1 MPTALPSHKVTI
13 EKVELKTL
21 KVSLAPGVRTQRE
34 VTPERIK
41 KLKPFDPNVA
51 GVIVVNRRDAADG
64 GGDYCVDGW
73 GRCNSAMEEG
83 VTHLRAEIH
92 HGLSIA
98 HEGALFRIK
107 NDSKAV
113 TVLEK
118 YLVGLTEGESVA
130 THTKAILDKHGLE
143 MGGAGPDNVGS
154 VAAILKVTKTYGP
167 QALDYA
173 LALSEATWGRDAVT
187 WDGSIIGGLGRF
199 YAEHSAQLVR
209 VSDIAPKFE
218 KAWPSPQLC
227 KSHIQFVATAGG
239 AHYDGSGGRAAA
251 AYRVFVNEYNKGRAK
266 KNRLVP
272 VA

>member
-1 MPTALPSHKVTI
+1 MPTALPAHKVTI

-41 KLKPFDPNVA
+41 KLKPFDTAVA
-51 GVIVVNRRDAADG
+51 GVIVVNRRKPSDG
-64 GGDYCVDGW
+64 GGDYVVDGW
-73 GRCNSAMEEG
+73 GRCNAGMEEG
-83 VTHLRAEIH
+83 ITHLRAEIH
-92 HGLSIA
+92 HGLSIPN
-98 HEGALFRIK
+98 EGALFRIK

-118 YLVGLTEGESVA
+118 YLVGLTEGEQVA
-130 THTKAILDKHGLE
+130 CDTKAILDKHNLE

-154 VAAILKVTKTYGP
+154 VAAILKVTREHGTD
-167 QALDYA
+167 ALDYA
-173 LALSEATWGRDAVT
+173 LAVAEATWGREAMT

-199 YAEHSAQLVR
+199 YAAHAPQLAKQ
-209 VSDIAPKFE
+209 SDIVTKFQA
-218 KAWPSPQLC
+218 AWAAPQLC
-227 KSHIQFVATAGG
+227 KSQIQFVATSGG

-251 AYRVFVNEYNKGRAK
+251 SYRVFVNQYNKGRTKAR
-266 KNRLVP
+266 RLVP